1 MHARIWTYL
10 TDSNIEHTRTLSTL
24 CYVLHLDTK
33 FSVMYQYMIH
43 NITVN
48 DTLCAIS
55 ATPGNRVKDVGKKLH
70 LTNKHNH
77 TGNQEAYYS
86 TKSAYDRQV
95 V

>member
-1 MHARIWTYL
+1 
-10 TDSNIEHTRTLSTL
+10 
-24 CYVLHLDTK
+24 
-33 FSVMYQYMIH
+33 MIH

-48 DTLCAIS
+48 VTLGAIS
-55 ATPGNRVKDVGKKLH
+55 ATPANRVKNVGKKKLH

-86 TKSAYDRQV
+86 TKSAYYRQV